1 VAGDWNTSIAPS
13 IPRAPRSIFWLL
25 AERDVV
31 AAKRFFQ
38 RAVQAP
44 GHPRPR
50 VINVDGNPSYP
61 KVVAELKQERKLGRR
76 CRCRTCPYL
85 NNNLEQDHRAIKRR
99 VHASQ
104 GFRSFDGAWRTI
116 QGYEVVHMIRK
127 GQVRWLPKGDVVGQ
141 VLFVNE
147 TFGLK
152 AA

>member
-1 VAGDWNTSIAPS
+1 MAT
-13 IPRAPRSIFWLL
+13 RLTR
-25 AERDVV
+25 R
-31 AAKRFFQ
+31 RF
-38 RAVQAP
+38 
-44 GHPRPR
+44 
-50 VINVDGNPSYP
+50 
-61 KVVAELKQERKLGRR
+61 AELKQERKLGRR
-76 CRCRTCPYL
+76 CRGRTCPYL

-99 VHASQ
+99 VNASQ

-116 QGYEVVHMIRK
+116 QGYEIVHMIRK